1 MSWLVFTLQAIAW
14 PAAVSWCAWLGYR
27 SVQQYALIKAQES
40 KDVTLTAA
48 AARAEQALREVSQ
61 ARADWESAAVT
72 TSEDLS
78 SIKSALMNRGNL

>member
-27 SVQQYALIKAQES
+27 SVQQYAHIRAQES

-48 AARAEQALREVSQ
+48 AARAEQALREVHE
-61 ARADWESAAVT
+61 ARATWESAAINT
-72 TSEDLS
+72 NEDLS
-78 SIKSALMNRGNL
+78 AIKSALLER

>member
-14 PAAVSWCAWLGYR
+14 PAAASFIAWLGYR
-27 SVQQYALIKAQES
+27 SIQQYALITAQES

-61 ARADWESAAVT
+61 ARADWEAATINT
-72 TSEDLS
+72 TEELS
-78 SIKSALMNRGNL
+78 VIKGALLERNS

>member
-1 MSWLVFTLQAIAW
+1 MSWIVFTLQAIAW

-40 KDVTLTAA
+40 KDVTLTTA

-61 ARADWESAAVT
+61 ARADWESAATHT
-72 TSEDLS
+72 TEELS
-78 SIKSALMNRGNL
+78 VIKGALLERGT

>member
-14 PAAVSWCAWLGYR
+14 PAAVSWCAWLAFK
-27 SVQQYALIKAQES
+27 SVQEYARVVAQES

-61 ARADWESAAVT
+61 ARADWESAAVST
-72 TSEDLS
+72 NEDLS
-78 SIKSALMNRGNL
+78 AIKSALLER

>member
-27 SVQQYALIKAQES
+27 SIQQYALIKAQES

-61 ARADWESAAVT
+61 ARDDWERATINT
-72 TSEDLS
+72 TEELS
-78 SIKSALMNRGNL
+78 VIKGALLERGT